1 MPTRQRVNDT
11 NSDEPRNDINY
22 RIGLR
27 DNRKRKREFR
37 PPLGTVDNE
46 STYTHRPPSSK
57 RQRVAIGDS
66 YPRTKVAPRLDTILR
81 ALRCDALSSI
91 HPAAYVRDN
100 RIIIPSV
107 STQIYECAR
116 LKIPVITGSKRI
128 RLEHSSSKASSKK
141 CELIITMPT
150 KIHEVMKALTSDIK
164 DQMFA
169 RDSSGRAFVPA
180 TWQKDRVLETGSSTL
195 SLAYNG
201 RTFKFEPDS
210 SLAFE
215 PNNPFLVLEVAV
227 TQDPVAVKKKAHD
240 YIRGSRGKV
249 AFVVVIIVR
258 RLRRRREEQAGDQGN
273 ANIMDGHNDFTGQAT
288 NSRLKVRQHGNDEQ
302 SEPPDHSQA
311 RESTSPISTLT
322 DPPSDLSRWSVF
334 PERNLPAKQVSLP
347 STSLHGT
354 ENSGISLPPLL
365 YECLDTNDI
374 LNPNDTV
381 HVSVFKSATV
391 PSSTPATAQQTFCT
405 VQPLIEEV
413 EVYPRNTNASFTLAW
428 TDIAKTAPSGGR
440 PSLHISLKPL
450 SRLAQRLT
458 GDGRAEWGDDG
469 FSPLSSGVEEYLV
482 TSSSV
487 EIDHERSGGTVPSSV
502 EKRQDPNFSL

>member
-1 MPTRQRVNDT
+1 MPTRQKVDDI
-11 NSDEPRNDINY
+11 NSVESRNDINC

-46 STYTHRPPSSK
+46 STYTRRPPSSK
-57 RQRVAIGDS
+57 RLRVAIGDS
-66 YPRTKVAPRLDTILR
+66 YPRTTVAPRPDTILR

-107 STQIYECAR
+107 STRIYECAR
-116 LKIPVITGSKRI
+116 LQIPDITGSKRI
-128 RLEHSSSKASSKK
+128 RLEHSSSRASSKK

-150 KIHEVMKALTSDIK
+150 QIHEVMKAFASVIK

-169 RDSSGRAFVPA
+169 PDSSGQAFVPPS
-180 TWQKDRVLETGSSTL
+180 WQKDRVLETGSSTH
-195 SLAYNG
+195 NG
-201 RTFKFEPDS
+201 RTLKFEPDS

-227 TQDPVAVKKKAHD
+227 TQDPEAVKKKARD

-249 AFVVVIIVR
+249 VFVVVIIVR
-258 RLRRRREEQAGDQGN
+258 RLRRPREEQAGDQSN
-273 ANIMDGHNDFTGQAT
+273 ANIMDGRNGFTGQPT
-288 NSRLKVRQHGNDEQ
+288 NARLKGNDEQ
-302 SEPPDHSQA
+302 SEPSDHNQA

-334 PERNLPAKQVSLP
+334 PERNMPAKQVSLP
-347 STSLHGT
+347 STSLHST
-354 ENSGISLPPLL
+354 ENSSVSLPPLL
-365 YECLDTNDI
+365 YKCLDTNDI

-381 HVSVFKSATV
+381 HVSVFKSAIA
-391 PSSTPATAQQTFCT
+391 PSGTPGTTQQTFCT

-413 EVYPRNTNASFTLAW
+413 EVYPHNTNASFTLAW
-428 TDIAKTAPSGGR
+428 ADIAKTAP
-440 PSLHISLKPL
+440 
-450 SRLAQRLT
+450 T
-458 GDGRAEWGDDG
+458 GEAKSAYQPQTLEPPGPQTGWGW
-469 FSPLSSGVEEYLV
+469 P
-482 TSSSV
+482 
-487 EIDHERSGGTVPSSV
+487 R
-502 EKRQDPNFSL
+502 